1 MAKIHHA
8 TIAMLAKLDATIETL
23 EDGSFRV
30 MSDGVQ
36 IALGTDAK
44 DTASKARAIME
55 DEDFDLE
62 ALRAEQ
68 EEDDEMVEDEGT
80 EDTGTEDAEG
90 ENEGSGSV
98 VKAKYRARYKEI
110 GANDSNGDELAL
122 ALREAI
128 TVVGEKARDTHMSIT
143 AMQHIADQNGITEP
157 LKGDNNG
164 HKRMWLGNKL
174 RGKWM
179 RGEAVHVGDVTIEPT
194 PEAKAKAAERFEAER
209 AKAER
214 KAAPRK
220 TAEEKKAAR
229 NERAKARRAAKRATK
244 EEPAQAA

>member
-1 MAKIHHA
+1 MSKIHHA
-8 TIAMLAKLDATIETL
+8 TVAMLAKLDAAIETL

-30 MSDGVQ
+30 MVDGVQ

-44 DTASKARAIME
+44 QTASAARAILE

-62 ALRAEQ
+62 ALREEQ
-68 EEDDEMVEDEGT
+68 SEDDDMADEDQTTEIENEDE
-80 EDTGTEDAEG
+80 DTR
-90 ENEGSGSV
+90 SGSV

-122 ALREAI
+122 ALRDAI
-128 TVVGEKARDTHMSIT
+128 TIVGEKARDTHMSVE

-157 LKGDNNG
+157 LKGENNG

-174 RGKWM
+174 RGMWQ
-179 RGEAVHVGDVTIEPT
+179 RGIAVHVGDVTIEPT
-194 PEAKAKAAERFEAER
+194 PEAKAKAAERFEADR
-209 AKAER
+209 LKAER

-229 NERAKARRAAKRATK
+229 NERAKLRRAAKRPAK
-244 EEPAQAA
+244 EEAPAQAA